1 MDHRPGGTAQERAGR
16 TFAVAVIGALLAT
29 GCAQAGTVA
38 GADTPPTDPTRT
50 EPTAVVAT
58 GTVSQNGPPP
68 ITALATDRSFL
79 DSPVAIPNDAAGVQG
94 RTPNTIGSEALA
106 ALPEPD
112 PANRAGG
119 PTAAELAAARQADAG
134 TTVDAATLVAQAT
147 VPAIEARTAPDRS
160 AAPVADFANPTERG
174 VPLVFQVLQGPVDGW
189 VEVLLPVRP
198 NGTTGWVRADEV
210 DLTRNRYSIDLDVSR
225 HELTVFRDGEPL
237 IATQVAVGTGATPTP
252 IGRFYLTELLRPP
265 DPSGPY
271 GPFAYGLSGF
281 SETLDSFNGGPGIIG
296 IHGTNRPDL
305 LGTDVSHG
313 CIRVDN
319 DIMSELSTFLP
330 LGTPVSI
337 HRGVPERDPSRP
349 F

>member
-1 MDHRPGGTAQERAGR
+1 MDHKRPGGSATQRLKE
-16 TFAVAVIGALLAT
+16 AVVVAAFGALLAT
-29 GCAQAGTVA
+29 GCASADTVA
-38 GADTPPTDPTRT
+38 AADTPPPPPAQRT
-50 EPTAVVAT
+50 EPTTAVAQGAT
-58 GTVSQNGPPP
+58 DSGPPP
-68 ITALATDRSFL
+68 ITALAPAQSFL
-79 DSPVAIPNDAAGVQG
+79 DSPVAV
-94 RTPNTIGSEALA
+94 PNTAGGARTANILASEALA

-112 PANRAGG
+112 PADRVGG
-119 PTAAELAAARQADAG
+119 PTAASAPEVGAEGLEPVAD
-134 TTVDAATLVAQAT
+134 TATLVAHAT
-147 VPAIEARTAPDRS
+147 VPMIEARTAP
-160 AAPVADFANPTERG
+160 APEAEPVAAFAHPTERG

-198 NGTTGWVRADEV
+198 NGATGWIPTDQV

-225 HELTVFRDGEPL
+225 HELTVFRDGETL
-237 IATQVAVGTGATPTP
+237 INTKVAVGTGATPTP

-265 DPSGPY
+265 DPDGVY

-296 IHGTNRPDL
+296 IHGTNQPDL

-319 DIMSELSTFLP
+319 DIITELSTFLP

-337 HRGVPERDPSRP
+337 HRGVPERSPSQP

>member
-1 MDHRPGGTAQERAGR
+1 MRERTRRALL
-16 TFAVAVIGALLAT
+16 ALACGALLAT
-29 GCAQAGTVA
+29 GCAQANTVA
-38 GADTPPTDPTRT
+38 AADTPPPPAAARTRPT
-50 EPTAVVAT
+50 TAVT
-58 GTVSQNGPPP
+58 GTAADAGPPP
-68 ITALATDRSFL
+68 ITALVTTQSFL
-79 DSPVAIPNDAAGVQG
+79 DSPVAVPNDPAGAG
-94 RTPNTIGSEALA
+94 RTANTLASEALA

-112 PANRAGG
+112 PADRVGAPAPGD
-119 PTAAELAAARQADAG
+119 EVAAADGADG
-134 TTVDAATLVAQAT
+134 EGGDSGDDGSTLVAQAT
-147 VPAIEARTAPDRS
+147 VPTIEARTAPELLAEPL
-160 AAPVADFANPTERG
+160 AAFAHPTERG

-198 NGTTGWVRADEV
+198 NGTTGWIQADEV
-210 DLTRNRYSIDLDVSR
+210 DLTRNRYAIDLDVSR
-225 HELTVFRDGEPL
+225 HELTVFRDGEAL
-237 IATQVAVGTGATPTP
+237 ITTQVAVGTGATPTP

-265 DPSGPY
+265 EPNGVY

-319 DIMSELSTFLP
+319 DVITELSTFLP

-337 HRGVPERDPSRP
+337 HRAVPERDPSRS